1 MKHNIEVRVLL
12 EVESGNMDSA
22 EQAAAA
28 AVENALKLVELNGFN
43 YFERLAESVH
53 VTDVEVLT

>member
-12 EVESGNMDSA
+12 EVESGDLDSA
-22 EQAAAA
+22 EQAAYS
-28 AVENALKLVELNGFN
+28 AVENALKLVEINGFS

-53 VTDVEVLT
+53 VTDVDVV